1 MKSGSAVALPVTPSQ
16 PSGLNA
22 TALPNSLTALQLV
35 IPSIMAIVMKGPC
48 RIEMIGLS
56 QGGE

>member
-22 TALPNSLTALQLV
+22 TALPNSLTALKLV
-35 IPSIMAIVMKGPC
+35 TPLIVVIVMKGPS
-48 RIEMIGLS
+48 RIEIMGLS
-56 QGGE
+56 RGAQ